1 MANSTHRQ
9 NIWNLYLYGKSITE
23 VVSETGYSVK
33 EVSKNF
39 LEFKVA
45 QVRVESNREEEMI
58 QIRAIEQELFDSI
71 KRFHKNPTGELNNK
85 IVQLQDTYCRI
96 CF

>member
-9 NIWNLYLYGKSITE
+9 RIWELYLYGNNITE
-23 VVSETGYSVK
+23 VVKETGYSVK

-45 QVRVESNREEEMI
+45 QVRVENNRNDEMI
-58 QIRAIEQELFDSI
+58 QIRAIETELFDSI
-71 KRFHKNPTGELNNK
+71 KRFHKNPNAELNNK
-85 IVQLQDTYCRI
+85 IMQLQNTYCRI

>member
-1 MANSTHRQ
+1 MANTTHRQ
-9 NIWNLYLYGKSITE
+9 RIWELYLYGNNITE
-23 VVSETGYSVK
+23 VVKETGYSVK

-45 QVRVESNREEEMI
+45 QVRVENNRNDEMI
-58 QIRAIEQELFDSI
+58 QIRAIENELFESI
-71 KRFHKNPTGELNNK
+71 KRFHKAPNAELNNK